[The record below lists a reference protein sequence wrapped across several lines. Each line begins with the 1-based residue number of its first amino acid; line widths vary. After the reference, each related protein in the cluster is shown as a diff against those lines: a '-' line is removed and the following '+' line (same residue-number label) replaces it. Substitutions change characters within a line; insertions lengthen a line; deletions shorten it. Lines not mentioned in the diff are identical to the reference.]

1 MGIGVREPVVG
12 LTKEYGDTHIVFRSN
27 AWKLY
32 VDTGGKP
39 MFDTNPFYAAAEY
52 NSYCGEWAISR
63 NAELVAWAPT
73 REDAVQ
79 TLEGLCALE
88 GYV

>member
-12 LTKEYGDTHIVFRSN
+12 LTKEYGDTRIVFKSN

-32 VDTGGKP
+32 VDTGGGP
-39 MFDTNPFYAAAEY
+39 RYQFYAAAEY
-52 NSYCGEWAISR
+52 TSHCGKWAISR

-73 REDAVQ
+73 REAAVQ

>member
-12 LTKEYGDTHIVFRSN
+12 LTKEYGDTRIVFKSN
-27 AWKLY
+27 AWLLY
-32 VDTGGKP
+32 IDGNGKP

-52 NSYCGEWAISR
+52 NDHVGKWAITR
-63 NAELVAWAPT
+63 NAELVAWATT
-73 REDAVQ
+73 RENAVQ

-88 GYV
+88 GQV

>member
-1 MGIGVREPVVG
+1 
-12 LTKEYGDTHIVFRSN
+12 VFKSN

-52 NSYCGEWAISR
+52 NSYCGKWAISR

-73 REDAVQ
+73 REAAVQ